1 MIIFSKNKRDR
12 FKKNKKFYSSLF
24 NLPTI
29 ENMSLSAD
37 NLKVF
42 FSKKDSKYVL
52 HGSTFQLLCS
62 EKNGEPMTV
71 KYAPQV
77 NQFNPES
84 KNMKMTLET
93 SLSQINNLLEFEEL
107 LMIKLKEVNCDAEF
121 FSNINGIDNTIGVKI
136 TDKTVVKGVA
146 PNGLVD
152 MKWEDI
158 KYGAIVTASVKL
170 SGFWL
175 MEIGQDK
182 IPHVGYSILVEEL
195 VVSAGKIKPVEP
207 KRNFSIF
214 DSFDKKS
221 STKEPVKKRTK
232 AMPFEEHKKLS
243 GDE

>member
-1 MIIFSKNKRDR
+1 
-12 FKKNKKFYSSLF
+12 
-24 NLPTI
+24 
-29 ENMSLSAD
+29 MSLSAE

-62 EKNGEPMTV
+62 EKNGEPMMV
-71 KYAPQV
+71 KYTPQV
-77 NQFNPES
+77 NKFNSES
-84 KNMKMTLET
+84 KIMKMTLET
-93 SLSQINNLLEFEEL
+93 SLSQTNNLLEFEEL
-107 LMIKLKEVNCDAEF
+107 LKIKLKEANCDAEF
-121 FSNINGIDNTIGVKI
+121 FSNVNGINNTVGVKI
-136 TDKTVVKGVA
+136 TDKTVIKGVTSF
-146 PNGLVD
+146 GLTN

-175 MEIGQDK
+175 MEIGKDEEDK
-182 IPHVGYSILVEEL
+182 IPHIGYSILVEEL
-195 VVSAGKIKPVEP
+195 LVSSEKIKPVEP
-207 KRNFSIF
+207 KTNFSIF
-214 DSFDKKS
+214 DSFDKKP